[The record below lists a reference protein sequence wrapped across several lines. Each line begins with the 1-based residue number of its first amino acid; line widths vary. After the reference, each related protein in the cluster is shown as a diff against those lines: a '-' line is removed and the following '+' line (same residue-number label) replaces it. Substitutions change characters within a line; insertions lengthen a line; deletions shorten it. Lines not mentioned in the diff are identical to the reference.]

1 MLKEMRQNTKTIL
14 WIVIVAFV
22 GLIVVGWGMQQRRG
36 EGGPEAGYVGSVGG
50 ARITTGQYRDEVE
63 NQRAAYVQQ
72 YGRPKGAEEEKR
84 ILDSAWESI
93 IRRHVLWGKVND
105 WGITT
110 TDDEVL
116 REIQYNPPPFIR
128 SHPAFMTDSLFD
140 HQKYIDALRDPRV
153 DFSFLENY
161 VRQSLPFSKLD
172 NYLSGCIRV
181 TDEELLALVKL
192 FQERASISYVRVSPY
207 ADVQDEVGEPTEADL
222 RGYYEANREDFRIPE
237 KRVLRYVSIPKEP
250 GVQDRRFARERI
262 EEAYDL
268 VNAGDSFEEIA
279 VLYSDD
285 QNSAEKGGDLGW
297 IREGRLP
304 QEADSVVFALKPG
317 DISDIMEIQSAFHFF
332 KVLETRET
340 DGVREVRLSQVMTL
354 ADVSPATVE
363 MLMSNAEDLVAEARD
378 RGLDEAAAEMEY
390 TLEEADQ
397 VTMQVAAR
405 RFAAEDEAVE
415 EVFRAAAG
423 EVFGPID
430 GRGIITVV
438 EVVSATPTHIPS
450 FEDARDSVERAYS
463 LKVRTEAA
471 RDKAEA
477 VAAELEAG
485 MTLEEAAERHELRVR
500 ATGPFTRMAD
510 VPGIGSTNEIT
521 GAAFALSE
529 GETAGPIDHA
539 GSFFVLRVDLRESYD
554 EEQVSRQFNNLK
566 MSAVLSK
573 QQAFVDDWYQAAK
586 QVVKVEDYRGVGY

>member
-14 WIVIVAFV
+14 WIVVVAFV
-22 GLIVVGWGMQQRRG
+22 GLIVVGWGMQERRG
-36 EGGPEAGYVGSVGG
+36 QGGPEAGYVGSVGG
-50 ARITTGQYRDEVE
+50 ARITTGQYRDEVQ

-105 WGITT
+105 WGIIT

-161 VRQSLPFSKLD
+161 VRQTLPFSKLD
-172 NYLSGCIRV
+172 NYLSGCTRV
-181 TDEELLALVKL
+181 TDEELLALVRL

-222 RGYYEANREDFRIPE
+222 QGYYEANREDFRIPE

-285 QNSAEKGGDLGW
+285 QNSA
-297 IREGRLP
+297 
-304 QEADSVVFALKPG
+304 
-317 DISDIMEIQSAFHFF
+317 
-332 KVLETRET
+332 
-340 DGVREVRLSQVMTL
+340 
-354 ADVSPATVE
+354 
-363 MLMSNAEDLVAEARD
+363 
-378 RGLDEAAAEMEY
+378 
-390 TLEEADQ
+390 
-397 VTMQVAAR
+397 
-405 RFAAEDEAVE
+405 
-415 EVFRAAAG
+415 
-423 EVFGPID
+423 
-430 GRGIITVV
+430 
-438 EVVSATPTHIPS
+438 
-450 FEDARDSVERAYS
+450 
-463 LKVRTEAA
+463 
-471 RDKAEA
+471 
-477 VAAELEAG
+477 
-485 MTLEEAAERHELRVR
+485 
-500 ATGPFTRMAD
+500 
-510 VPGIGSTNEIT
+510 
-521 GAAFALSE
+521 
-529 GETAGPIDHA
+529 
-539 GSFFVLRVDLRESYD
+539 
-554 EEQVSRQFNNLK
+554 
-566 MSAVLSK
+566 
-573 QQAFVDDWYQAAK
+573 
-586 QVVKVEDYRGVGY
+586 